1 MKTFTSPTQKIG
13 ELGEDIACRWLEKN
27 GYKVN
32 DKNYTKKWGEI
43 DIVAEKGGVT
53 HFIEVKSSKR
63 SLDKNVPPAAA
74 KALSGKHETH
84 NLKAE
89 SQNLKAAYNPAENMH
104 PWKIKRFVRAVETYL
119 LSSKGQKINN
129 SVGGWQIDLLVVYL
143 DLDKKFARCEIFE
156 RVI

>member
-13 ELGEDIACRWLEKN
+13 ELGEDIACRWLEKK
-27 GYKVN
+27 GYKVT
-32 DKNYTKKWGEI
+32 DRNYTKKWGEI

-63 SLDKNVPPAAA
+63 SLDKNVPRVT
-74 KALSGKHETH
+74 SGLKPESQK
-84 NLKAE
+84 LKA
-89 SQNLKAAYNPAENMH
+89 SYNPAENMH

-129 SVGGWQIDLLVVYL
+129 SAGGWQIDLLVVYL

>member
-13 ELGEDIACRWLEKN
+13 ELGEDIACKWCEKR
-27 GYKVN
+27 GYKVT
-32 DKNYTKKWGEI
+32 DRNYTKKWGEI

-53 HFIEVKSSKR
+53 HFIEVKSSKC
-63 SLDKNVPPAAA
+63 SLDKNVPRV
-74 KALSGKHETH
+74 T
-84 NLKAE
+84 
-89 SQNLKAAYNPAENMH
+89 QNLKPESQKLKPNYNPAENMH

-143 DLDKKFARCEIFE
+143 DLDKKIARCEIFE
-156 RVI
+156 KVI

>member
-13 ELGEDIACRWLEKN
+13 ELGEDIACRWLEKK
-27 GYKVN
+27 GYKVT
-32 DKNYTKKWGEI
+32 DRNYTKKWGEI
-43 DIVAEKGGVT
+43 DIVAEKGGAT

-63 SLDKNVPPAAA
+63 HLNKDVPR
-74 KALSGKHETH
+74 ETGQGSVTRE
-84 NLKAE
+84 N
-89 SQNLKAAYNPAENMH
+89 YNPAENMH

-129 SVGGWQIDLLVVYL
+129 SESGWQIDLLVVYL

>member
-13 ELGEDIACRWLEKN
+13 ELGEDIACRWLEKKE
-27 GYKVN
+27 YKVT
-32 DKNYTKKWGEI
+32 DRNYTKKWGEI
-43 DIVAEKGGVT
+43 DIVAEKEGIT

-63 SLDKNVPPAAA
+63 VLQRKKESVT
-74 KALSGKHETH
+74 HETQKSH
-84 NLKAE
+84 N
-89 SQNLKAAYNPAENMH
+89 NYNPAENMH

>member
-1 MKTFTSPTQKIG
+1 MKTFTSPTQKVG
-13 ELGEDIACRWLEKN
+13 ELGEDIGCRWLEKN
-27 GYKVN
+27 GYKVS
-32 DKNYTKKWGEI
+32 DRNYTKKWGEI

-63 SLDKNVPPAAA
+63 SLDKNVPPAVA
-74 KALSGKHETH
+74 KALSGKHETQKSH
-84 NLKAE
+84 N
-89 SQNLKAAYNPAENMH
+89 NYNPAENMH
-104 PWKIKRFVRAVETYL
+104 PWKIKRFVRAVESYL

-129 SVGGWQIDLLVVYL
+129 SAGGWQIDLLVVYL